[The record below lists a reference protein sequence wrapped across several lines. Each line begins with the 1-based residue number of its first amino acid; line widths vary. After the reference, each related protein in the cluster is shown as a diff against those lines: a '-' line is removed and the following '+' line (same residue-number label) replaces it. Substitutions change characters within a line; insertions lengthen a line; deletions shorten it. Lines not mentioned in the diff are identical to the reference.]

1 MENVNIPQDSIWAQ
15 KDEIDSKKVYKKV
28 NFDTKN
34 YLNVKL
40 KDSEVT
46 RTVTIRLLPFTPEGG
61 SPFHLIHSHGIK
73 VNKEL
78 APQSAKP
85 YKAYVCCK
93 HTTELHE
100 KYGNKCAI
108 CDAHDEFSRK
118 MKTAETEEK
127 KKMYSDLEFQTRKS
141 ESWIVRCIERGKEDE
156 GVKFWKF
163 NVSKKNDGI
172 YDKLFNLFKLRND
185 EALNDGDKEGYN
197 IFDLYKG
204 KDLVLTLTKATDGK
218 VSISI
223 ADAGRPSAL
232 SKDPEK
238 IKEWVNDP
246 KQWTDVYGVK
256 TYDYLKVAL
265 AGEVPY
271 FDQASKTFISKKEF
285 EAKNKQETE
294 KTEQEIIE
302 EAAAI
307 QKAANATEDEE
318 LSQVETIEGPAD
330 DLPF

>member
-127 KKMYSDLEFQTRKS
+127 KKCILIWSSKLE
-141 ESWIVRCIERGKEDE
+141 
-156 GVKFWKF
+156 
-163 NVSKKNDGI
+163 N
-172 YDKLFNLFKLRND
+172 
-185 EALNDGDKEGYN
+185 
-197 IFDLYKG
+197 
-204 KDLVLTLTKATDGK
+204 
-218 VSISI
+218 
-223 ADAGRPSAL
+223 
-232 SKDPEK
+232 
-238 IKEWVNDP
+238 
-246 KQWTDVYGVK
+246 
-256 TYDYLKVAL
+256 LKVGL
-265 AGEVPY
+265 FDVLSEVKKMKVLN
-271 FDQASKTFISKKEF
+271 FGNLTFQRKMMVFMTNYLICL
-285 EAKNKQETE
+285 N
-294 KTEQEIIE
+294 
-302 EAAAI
+302 
-307 QKAANATEDEE
+307 
-318 LSQVETIEGPAD
+318 
-330 DLPF
+330 